1 MVKIIHCPSCYQISE
16 IRSDN
21 EEEMISPP
29 TYCPFCGYQED
40 HEAEHGVIQIQNSEV
55 LN

>member
-21 EEEMISPP
+21 EAEMFSPP
-29 TYCPFCGYQED
+29 TYCPFCGYQEEPELLVED
-40 HEAEHGVIQIQNSEV
+40 PDMEEDY
-55 LN
+55 